1 VGCTALLGKNMHC
14 LCKNRRACWKGIDLC
29 SQPSKPP
36 VSEICLLETY
46 KKNASMRKPDF
57 MGSGNPEG
65 IERKP
70 QETALPEKLYKS
82 AG

>member
-1 VGCTALLGKNMHC
+1 
-14 LCKNRRACWKGIDLC
+14 
-29 SQPSKPP
+29 
-36 VSEICLLETY
+36 
-46 KKNASMRKPDF
+46 MRKPDF

-82 AG
+82 AGWQGRQKTLLCQVTASYSEPLFPTLHGPIWQSSTNETFR